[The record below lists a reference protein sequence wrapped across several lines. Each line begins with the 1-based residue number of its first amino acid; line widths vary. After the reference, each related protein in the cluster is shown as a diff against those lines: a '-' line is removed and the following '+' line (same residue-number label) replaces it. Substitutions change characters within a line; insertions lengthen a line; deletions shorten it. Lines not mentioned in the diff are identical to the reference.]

1 VLSVNRKQLIEC
13 LKLALLSVPKTT
25 SLAILRTIKLSIA
38 DKDITVESTNLDQWF
53 KGRIDGH
60 GDGEN
65 SVCVVDGRLFFNV
78 IKSLENTT
86 EINLTYKDNFL
97 YVNYQSLL
105 CGIIDNYPTTPE
117 VKQKK
122 GLDFTFKTK
131 TIQELIRK
139 TRFAVATDETRTCL
153 CGLNLEISKTGVKMT
168 ATDGHRCASHF
179 VKEPMAKELESAI
192 LPRGVL
198 DFIGKLQSDGV
209 TLVYRVIVEKDNDG
223 KKTGEIDWLDVIAG
237 AMELT
242 AKLIDRPYPDV
253 NRVIPKDN
261 PKTVIVNKQAL
272 TLALK
277 ACMITANVKTY
288 LIKCTFSSKELVLAV
303 DNTDLGTSV
312 KKSVPVEYTGG
323 DDGFR
328 IGFNGESLLE
338 ILSYIDTYYVK
349 MTMNTAIIAVLIYPY
364 ADAKDEMYLQMPL
377 KILEG

>member
-1 VLSVNRKQLIEC
+1 MLSVNRKQLIEC
-13 LKLALLSVPKTT
+13 LKLALLSVPKNS

-38 DKDITVESTNLDQWF
+38 DKCLTIESTNLDQWF
-53 KGRIDGH
+53 KGIIDGH

-65 SVCVVDGRLFFNV
+65 SICVVDGRLFFNV
-78 IKSLENTT
+78 IKALENTT
-86 EINLTYKDNFL
+86 EINLTYKDNYL
-97 YVNYQSLL
+97 YVNEQSLL
-105 CGIIDNYPTTPE
+105 SDILDNYPTTPE

-139 TRFAVATDETRTCL
+139 TRFAVATDASRACL
-153 CGLNLEISKTGVKMT
+153 CGLNMEISKTGVKMT

-179 VKEPMAKELESAI
+179 VKAPMTNELESAI

-198 DFIGKLQSDGV
+198 DFIGKLTCDV
-209 TLVYRVIVEKDNDG
+209 FTLVYRITGDVDFADIIGDN
-223 KKTGEIDWLDVIAG
+223 ILF
-237 AMELT
+237 T

-253 NRVIPKDN
+253 NKTIPKDN
-261 PKTVIVNKQAL
+261 PKTVIVNKQAV

-277 ACMITANVKTY
+277 ACMITANEKSH
-288 LIKCTFSSKELVLAV
+288 LIKCTFNSKELILAV
-303 DNTDLGTSV
+303 DNADLGTAV

-328 IGFNGESLLE
+328 IGFNGEYLLE
-338 ILSYIDTYYVK
+338 ILSFIDTYYVRL
-349 MTMNTAIIAVLIYPY
+349 TMKTATSAVLIYPY